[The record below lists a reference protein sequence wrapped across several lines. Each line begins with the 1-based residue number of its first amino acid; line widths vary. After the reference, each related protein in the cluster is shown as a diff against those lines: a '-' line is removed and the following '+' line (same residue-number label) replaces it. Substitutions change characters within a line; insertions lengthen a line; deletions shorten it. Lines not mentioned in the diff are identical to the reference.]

1 MRAVIIGGGLG
12 GLATALRLSARGWNV
27 TVCESGP
34 AFGGKMNRWRQ
45 AGYSFDTGPS
55 LITMP
60 HVFADLYAAVG
71 ERIDDHI
78 RFVRVDPHA
87 EYRFSCGARIVCPAG
102 IESWKSVIRE
112 IEPRDVQGFEQIHA
126 LGQKL
131 YELSARTFFQRSPAS
146 RPSLSEIAALR
157 FLPLRHGWG
166 NYARTVASFFR
177 SPLLRQIYNR
187 YPTYVGSS
195 PYRCPATL
203 LVIPFLERELG
214 AWYVQGGLYAI
225 VESLVS
231 LARLRGITLMTAS
244 QVVAIEREN
253 GRASGVRLHDGTQIP
268 ADAVIMNGDAAT
280 APALVGKPAPIDAR
294 SRSLS
299 GFVLLLG
306 MRQRPLNLGHHTV
319 FFSRDYRAE
328 FEDLFARREF
338 PREPTIYLSAPAASD
353 PSVAPAGGEA
363 LFVMA
368 NAPPVSKSWTP
379 RSVESASKLV
389 NARLASE
396 GLDPEC
402 AEVRDIWHPGRFAS
416 RYLAPGGAIYGTD
429 SHGWKNAFF
438 RPPNRS
444 REIPGLYFV
453 GGSTHPG
460 GGTPTVLLSAKITSD
475 LVVRDAG

>member
-12 GLATALRLSARGWNV
+12 GLAAALRLSARGWSV

-34 AFGGKMNRWRQ
+34 TFGGKMNRWQ
-45 AGYSFDTGPS
+45 QEAYSFDTGPS

-71 ERIDDHI
+71 ERIEDHI
-78 RFVRVDPHA
+78 KFVRVDPHA
-87 EYRFSCGARIVCPAG
+87 EYRFSSGARIVCPASA
-102 IESWKSVIRE
+102 EAWKSVIRE
-112 IEPRDVQGFEQIHA
+112 IEPRDVQGFEQVHA
-126 LGQKL
+126 LGRKL
-131 YELSARTFFQRSPAS
+131 YELSARTFFRRSPAS
-146 RPSLSEIAALR
+146 RPALSEIAALR
-157 FLPLRHGWG
+157 FLPLRNGWG
-166 NYARTVASFFR
+166 NYARTVANFFR

-187 YPTYVGSS
+187 FPTYVGSS
-195 PYRCPATL
+195 PYLCPATL
-203 LVIPFLERELG
+203 LVIPFLEREFG
-214 AWYVQGGLYAI
+214 AWYVQGGLYAM

-231 LARLRGITLMTAS
+231 LARLRGINMMTAS
-244 QVVAIEREN
+244 EVVAIEREN
-253 GRASGVRLHDGTQIP
+253 GRASAARLGDGMRIP

-280 APALVGKPAPIDAR
+280 TPALVGETTPPDAR

-306 MRQRPLNLGHHTV
+306 MRERPGNLGHHTV

-338 PREPTIYLSAPAASD
+338 PREPTIYVSAPAASD
-353 PSVAPAGGEA
+353 PSVAPAGGDA
-363 LFVMA
+363 LFAMA
-368 NAPPVSKSWTP
+368 NAPAVSESWTP
-379 RSVESASKLV
+379 RSIESASQLV
-389 NARLASE
+389 KARLALE
-396 GLDPEC
+396 GLNPDC
-402 AEVRDIWHPGRFAS
+402 AQVRDIWHPGRFAS

-438 RPPNRS
+438 RPSNRS
-444 REIPGLYFV
+444 GRIPGLYFV

>member
-1 MRAVIIGGGLG
+1 MRAVVIGGGLG
-12 GLATALRLSARGWNV
+12 GLAAALRLSTRGWSV

-34 AFGGKMNRWRQ
+34 TFGGKMNRWQQ

-71 ERIDDHI
+71 ERIDDHMT
-78 RFVRVDPHA
+78 FVRVDPHA
-87 EYRFSCGARIVCPAG
+87 EYRFSSGARIICPA
-102 IESWKSVIRE
+102 SSDAWKSVIGE
-112 IEPRDVQGFEQIHA
+112 VEPRDVHGFERIHA
-126 LGQKL
+126 LGRRL
-131 YELSARTFFQRSPAS
+131 YELSARTFFRRSPAS
-146 RPSLSEIAALR
+146 RPALSEIAALR
-157 FLPLRHGWG
+157 FLPLRRGWG
-166 NYARTVASFFR
+166 NYARTVASLFR

-187 YPTYVGSS
+187 FPTYVGSS
-195 PYRCPATL
+195 PYLCPATL
-203 LVIPFLERELG
+203 LVIPFLEREFG

-225 VESLVS
+225 VESLVN
-231 LARLRGITLMTAS
+231 LARVRGINLMTAS

-253 GRASGVRLHDGTQIP
+253 GRASAARLHDGMRIP
-268 ADAVIMNGDAAT
+268 ADVVIMNGDAAT
-280 APALVGKPAPIDAR
+280 APGLIGETAPPDAR

-306 MRQRPLNLGHHTV
+306 IRERPRNLGHHTV

-328 FEDLFARREF
+328 FEDLCARHEF
-338 PREPTIYLSAPAASD
+338 PREPTIYVSAPAAID
-353 PSVAPAGGEA
+353 PSVAPAGADA

-368 NAPPVSKSWTP
+368 NAPAVSESWTP
-379 RSVESASKLV
+379 RSVESASKLIS
-389 NARLASE
+389 ARLARE
-396 GLDPEC
+396 GVNPDW
-402 AEVRDIWHPGRFAS
+402 AEVHDIWHSGRFATG
-416 RYLAPGGAIYGTD
+416 YLAPGGAIYGTD

-438 RPPNRS
+438 RPTNRS
-444 REIPGLYFV
+444 AKIPGLYFV

>member
-1 MRAVIIGGGLG
+1 MRAVIVGGGLG
-12 GLATALRLSARGWNV
+12 GLAAALRLSARGWCV

-34 AFGGKMNRWRQ
+34 TFGGKMNRWQQ

-71 ERIDDHI
+71 ERIEDHI
-78 RFVRVDPHA
+78 NFVRVDPHA
-87 EYRFSCGARIVCPAG
+87 EYRFSSGARIVCPASTD
-102 IESWKSVIRE
+102 SWKSVIRE
-112 IEPRDVQGFEQIHA
+112 VEPRDVEGFERIHT
-126 LGQKL
+126 LGRKL
-131 YELSARTFFQRSPAS
+131 YELSARTFFRRSPAS

-157 FLPLRHGWG
+157 FLPLRKGWG
-166 NYARTVASFFR
+166 NYARTVESFFR

-195 PYRCPATL
+195 PYLCPATL
-203 LVIPFLERELG
+203 LVIPFLEREFG
-214 AWYVQGGLYAI
+214 AWYIQGGLYAI
-225 VESLVS
+225 VESLVG
-231 LARLRGITLMTAS
+231 LARLRGITLMSAS
-244 QVVAIEREN
+244 QVVAIEHEN
-253 GRASGVRLHDGTQIP
+253 GRASAARLHDGMRIP
-268 ADAVIMNGDAAT
+268 ADVVIMNGDAAT
-280 APALVGKPAPIDAR
+280 TPALVGEPAPIDAR

-299 GFVLLLG
+299 GFVLLFG
-306 MRQRPLNLGHHTV
+306 TRQRPRNLGHHTV
-319 FFSRDYRAE
+319 LFSRDYRAE

-338 PREPTIYLSAPAASD
+338 PREPTIYVSAPAARD
-353 PSVAPAGGEA
+353 PSVAPAGGDA
-363 LFVMA
+363 IFVMA
-368 NAPPVSKSWTP
+368 NAPAVSKSWTP

-389 NARLASE
+389 NERLARE
-396 GLDPEC
+396 GLNPDC

-444 REIPGLYFV
+444 GRIPGLYFV

-475 LVVRDAG
+475 LVVCDAG